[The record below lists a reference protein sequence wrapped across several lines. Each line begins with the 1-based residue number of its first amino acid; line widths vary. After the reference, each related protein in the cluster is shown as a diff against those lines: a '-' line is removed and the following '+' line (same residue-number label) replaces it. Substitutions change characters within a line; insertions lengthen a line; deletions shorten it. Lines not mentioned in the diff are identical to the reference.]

1 MTTTRPIIQAVKNGH
16 IEAVE
21 LLLQLNAKPCWWC
34 AKHAIMRDD
43 MAMLKLLVSYSAM
56 PLCGNHLRLA
66 AMHGSMKVGRYIIEQ
81 GVDVSDASHIGCTAL
96 HYAITN
102 GHVSFIKLVLDNNPS
117 QEDIHMAAHTLG
129 SATTYTCIQHLM
141 DYGVDVWPMAFL
153 AVANNRYD
161 MVEWLLDHAIDIN
174 IRYDDAKYTLLHA
187 AVVFA
192 THQDPYD
199 IVKLLIDRDIDVYA
213 LDINGNTAYDL
224 AYNGEFGPHIVRII
238 ELLESSW

>member
-1 MTTTRPIIQAVKNGH
+1 MATTSPIIQAVKNGH

-21 LLLQLNAKPCWWC
+21 LLLQLRAKPCWWC

-43 MAMLKLLVSYSAM
+43 IAMLKLLVSYSAM
-56 PLCGNHLRLA
+56 SLCGNHLRLA
-66 AMHGSMKVGRYIIEQ
+66 AIHGRVSVGRYMIEH
-81 GVDVSDASHIGCTAL
+81 GINVSDASYTGCTAL

-102 GHVSFIKLVLDNNPS
+102 GHASFVKLILDNNPS
-117 QEDIHMAAHTLG
+117 QEDIHMASYTLG
-129 SATTYTCIQHLM
+129 SMTTYECIQHLM
-141 DYGVDVWPMAFL
+141 DYGIDVWPMAFL
-153 AVANNRYD
+153 AVEDNRYD

-174 IRYDDAKYTLLHA
+174 VRDDDAEYTLLHA
-187 AVVFA
+187 AIVSA
-192 THQDPYD
+192 AHQDPYD

-213 LDINGNTAYDL
+213 LDVNGNAAYDL